1 VSVCLN
7 CARFLS
13 VRFPACAAE
22 LLLQIYLES
31 ADLVVLLC
39 YSLAL
44 NFDEY
49 ARGWETIGTSL
60 PSDAKDCRDR

>member
-1 VSVCLN
+1 MRRPSC
-7 CARFLS
+7 CGKS
-13 VRFPACAAE
+13 TSME
-22 LLLQIYLES
+22 
-31 ADLVVLLC
+31 DLKVLTSLC
-39 YSLAL
+39 CCVISLAL

>member
-1 VSVCLN
+1 M
-7 CARFLS
+7 
-13 VRFPACAAE
+13 E
-22 LLLQIYLES
+22 DLE
-31 ADLVVLLC
+31 VLTSLC
-39 YSLAL
+39 CCVISLAL

>member
-1 VSVCLN
+1 VH
-7 CARFLS
+7 AT
-13 VRFPACAAE
+13 AE
-22 LLLQIYLES
+22 LLLQIHLDG
-31 ADLVVLLC
+31 DLKVLTSLC
-39 YSLAL
+39 CCVISLAL